1 MPKSK
6 KISHRRRHHIR
17 LVFILTLILLLGL
30 ALSMWI
36 DIKRGDIK
44 TAVLNG
50 NIGLIVMLLLI
61 PFLKSAYGKDDKS
74 TMSLDEKSRLVE
86 MKAASY
92 AFYTSLYIWLG
103 ISVFG
108 SRLTI
113 EGAAMAAIVSSA
125 VIFLVAHLIMS
136 RKHGI

>member
-1 MPKSK
+1 
-6 KISHRRRHHIR
+6 
-17 LVFILTLILLLGL
+17 
-30 ALSMWI
+30 MWI